1 MNYTSVAFIFIF
13 LPTVLLGLW
22 ILKKLR
28 VKNNIISGYL
38 LAASL
43 VFYGWGGIGNLFIV
57 LILSVLNYMVS
68 IKLAGGGR
76 RKYWLAVGI
85 IINLSV
91 LLGYKYTNFAVNSI
105 RSLLSME
112 QVSLPIPAAP
122 LGLSFFTFLSIAYL
136 ADVYRGRVQV
146 QRNAIRYLE
155 YVFFFPKVTMGPI
168 TRMETM
174 QGDLC
179 SHQISLD
186 NVYYGMLR
194 FCVGF
199 IKKIL
204 LANQVAVVA
213 DAVFNA
219 GEAVAMPLAW
229 LGILSYSM
237 QIYLDFSAYSDMAI
251 GLGKIFGV
259 TIIENFNYPY
269 ISQSIK
275 EFWRRWHISLS
286 TWFRD
291 YVYIPLG
298 GNQKGT
304 LTTYRNLMVVFF
316 LTGLWHGASW
326 NFIVW
331 GLYFGVF
338 LLLERIGLERLLKKA
353 PAAFRHFY
361 ALFVVMIGWVF
372 FRADSLGAGL
382 EYLKCMFGAASGSI
396 ENLAILK
403 TLTPQYFFFLGVS
416 FLACTP
422 IAKVVGNKI
431 KAPVV
436 RDILILVLFFLSLCY
451 MAASSY
457 NPFIYTRF

>member
-1 MNYTSVAFIFIF
+1 MNFTSVVFIFIF
-13 LPTVLLGLW
+13 LPIVLLGLG
-22 ILKKLR
+22 ILKRLR
-28 VKNNIISGYL
+28 VKNDIISGYL

-43 VFYGWGGIGNLFIV
+43 VFYGWGGISNLVIV
-57 LILSVLNYMVS
+57 LVLSILNYMIS
-68 IKLAGGGR
+68 MKLVGR
-76 RKYWLAVGI
+76 EGKKRWLLIGI
-85 IINLSV
+85 TMNLVV

-105 RSLLSME
+105 RTLFSME
-112 QVSLPIPAAP
+112 QISLPIPASP

-136 ADVYRGRVQV
+136 VDVYKERVCV
-146 QRNAIRYLE
+146 QRNVIRYLE

-179 SHQISLD
+179 SHKISLD
-186 NVYYGMLR
+186 NIYNGIIR

-204 LANQVAVVA
+204 LANQVAIVA
-213 DAVFNA
+213 DAVFTA
-219 GEAVAMPLAW
+219 EGPVAAPFAW

-251 GLGKIFGV
+251 GLGEIFGV

-298 GNQKGT
+298 GNQKGM
-304 LTTYRNLMVVFF
+304 LATYRNLMIVFF

-338 LLLERIGLERLLKKA
+338 LLLERIGLESLLKKV
-353 PAAFRHFY
+353 PAVFRHLY

-372 FRADSLGAGL
+372 FRADSLGASL
-382 EYLKCMFGAASGSI
+382 EYLKCMFGVASGSI

-422 IAKVVGNKI
+422 IAKILGNKI
-431 KAPVV
+431 RVPAV

-451 MAASSY
+451 MVASSY

>member
-186 NVYYGMLR
+186 NVYQCLIR
-194 FCVGF
+194 F
-199 IKKIL
+199 
-204 LANQVAVVA
+204 
-213 DAVFNA
+213 
-219 GEAVAMPLAW
+219 
-229 LGILSYSM
+229 
-237 QIYLDFSAYSDMAI
+237 
-251 GLGKIFGV
+251 
-259 TIIENFNYPY
+259 
-269 ISQSIK
+269 
-275 EFWRRWHISLS
+275 
-286 TWFRD
+286 
-291 YVYIPLG
+291 
-298 GNQKGT
+298 
-304 LTTYRNLMVVFF
+304 
-316 LTGLWHGASW
+316 
-326 NFIVW
+326 
-331 GLYFGVF
+331 
-338 LLLERIGLERLLKKA
+338 
-353 PAAFRHFY
+353 
-361 ALFVVMIGWVF
+361 
-372 FRADSLGAGL
+372 
-382 EYLKCMFGAASGSI
+382 
-396 ENLAILK
+396 
-403 TLTPQYFFFLGVS
+403 
-416 FLACTP
+416 
-422 IAKVVGNKI
+422 
-431 KAPVV
+431 
-436 RDILILVLFFLSLCY
+436 
-451 MAASSY
+451 
-457 NPFIYTRF
+457 